1 MVRRKPDQE
10 VDSGFFVDDE
20 DEDMDTLMRQAEAA
34 GSAATDELDAPSNVF
49 GEDEAPAS
57 APTPEPE
64 PVRAPEP
71 TPEAVFSSDTG
82 DDIDRMLADLEAG
95 RTPTVETP
103 IQEAQPEPEPE
114 PASEP
119 VYTPEPEPVREPE
132 PVYRAEPVY
141 IPPAEP
147 VRQPDPEP
155 VYVAPTPEPVYTP
168 PVQQQPIPA
177 AVQEPTTPL
186 QSNRLAPKPRS
197 FSVEEQIQLAQR
209 IVETVDVYRG
219 LSKDAKD
226 VVAQLL
232 APTTEEYTQ
241 EEGAV
246 AIRAI
251 YADSIQ
257 QATQRALI
265 EAKQADPV
273 ERVFYVLALPKDVL
287 KYLGEL
293 VEAYSGTALPSG
305 AGDLQFARSLVD
317 AIDKLTNE
325 PIVYAE
331 AMDKVLKAAQG

>member
-20 DEDMDTLMRQAEAA
+20 DEDMDTLMRQAEEA
-34 GSAATDELDAPSNVF
+34 GSAATEEDTANNVF
-49 GEDEAPAS
+49 GEDDAPAS
-57 APTPEPE
+57 APTPEPVAEVTPE
-64 PVRAPEP
+64 PVHIPESP
-71 TPEAVFSSDTG
+71 REDVFSSDTG
-82 DDIDRMLADLEAG
+82 DDIEKMLAELEAG
-95 RTPTVETP
+95 RTPTIETP
-103 IQEAQPEPEPE
+103 VQESQPKPEPVYVPEPEPE
-114 PASEP
+114 P
-119 VYTPEPEPVREPE
+119 VYK
-132 PVYRAEPVY
+132 AEPVY
-141 IPPAEP
+141 APVVEP
-147 VRQPDPEP
+147 VTVPEPEP
-155 VYVAPTPEPVYTP
+155 VYVAPIPEPVYVA

-186 QSNRLAPKPRS
+186 QSNRLAPKPKS

-209 IVETVDVYRG
+209 VVNTIDVYRG
-219 LSKDAKD
+219 LTTEAKD

-232 APTTEEYTQ
+232 APTTEDYTQ
-241 EEGAV
+241 DEGAV

-265 EAKQADPV
+265 EAKQAEPV

-293 VEAYSGTALPSG
+293 VEAYSGAALPSG
-305 AGDLQFARSLVD
+305 SGDLQFARALVD
-317 AIDKLTNE
+317 SIDKLTNE
-325 PIVYAE
+325 PIIYAE

>member
-64 PVRAPEP
+64 PVREPEP
-71 TPEAVFSSDTG
+71 VYTPETTTEAVFSSDTG
-82 DDIDRMLADLEAG
+82 DDIDKMLADLEAG
-95 RTPTVETP
+95 RTPTIETP
-103 IQEAQPEPEPE
+103 VQETQP
-114 PASEP
+114 EP
-119 VYTPEPEPVREPE
+119 VYTPEPEPEPI
-132 PVYRAEPVY
+132 YRAEPVY
-141 IPPAEP
+141 APVAEP
-147 VRQPDPEP
+147 VRQPNPEP

-197 FSVEEQIQLAQR
+197 FSVDEQIQLAQR

-219 LSKDAKD
+219 LSTEAKD

-265 EAKQADPV
+265 EAKQAEPV

-293 VEAYSGTALPSG
+293 VEAYSGAALPSG

-317 AIDKLTNE
+317 AIDKLNNE